1 MRVYSCLDYEPKK
14 KRRRIEYEANGIA
27 KHSTGIC
34 VIVTFGHFLVIEWNS
49 VIYPQPCPPLL
60 SFDSRRFPIFEK
72 QSRSN
77 TNRVHVSEYNTYI
90 HEYYLRSNILITRVN
105 TKNAHVYFHFHSFH
119 GTCALADAR
128 VLLFRSICLFR
139 ETSKSSD

>member
-1 MRVYSCLDYEPKK
+1 MRVYSCLDYEPKE
-14 KRRRIEYEANGIA
+14 KRRRIEYEAIA

-34 VIVTFGHFLVIEWNS
+34 VIVTFGHFLVIKRNS
-49 VIYPQPCPPLL
+49 VIYPQLCPPLL
-60 SFDSRRFPIFEK
+60 SFGSRRFPIFEK